1 MSESMVGKIDVEVV
15 LATPGK
21 QELIALRVP
30 NGSTVSDVIAASPVE
45 RRFPDVPVGEL
56 AVGIWGR
63 VVDRNQP
70 VRPGDRVEIYRP
82 LLIDPREA
90 RRQLALAGRT
100 MGKTRPGDE

>member
-1 MSESMVGKIDVEVV
+1 MTEQIDVELV
-15 LATPGK
+15 LAMPTK
-21 QELIALRVP
+21 QVLIALRVP
-30 NGSTVSDVIAASPVE
+30 VGSTVSDVIAASPVA

-63 VVDRNQP
+63 VVERDHM
-70 VRPGDRVEIYRP
+70 VGHGDRVEIYRP

-100 MGKTRPGDE
+100 MGKPLPGDDLER